1 MRDLRQ
7 YNEPVYYGAY
17 QQQITDGNQL
27 RDAEQR
33 HDELRQL
40 EVNSLFFFAD
50 STLLFFVRV
59 ILFNCMKFIVI
70 LLNLLVVIIK

>member
-7 YNEPVYYGAY
+7 NNEPVYYGAY
-17 QQQITDGNQL
+17 QQQTTDGNQL

-40 EVNSLFFFAD
+40 EVNSLCFFFA
-50 STLLFFVRV
+50 
-59 ILFNCMKFIVI
+59 N
-70 LLNLLVVIIK
+70 